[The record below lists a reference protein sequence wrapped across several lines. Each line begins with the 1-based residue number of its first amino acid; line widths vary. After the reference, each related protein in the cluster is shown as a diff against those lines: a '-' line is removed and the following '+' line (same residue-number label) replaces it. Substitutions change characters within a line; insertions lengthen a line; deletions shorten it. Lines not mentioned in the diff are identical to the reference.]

1 MCCATLLGIC
11 HCGSH
16 AHGACLPAQRRLQ
29 GSIDRRFPV
38 GADRAACVPA
48 AHAQPD
54 AQSIAVL
61 SLDSQCEP
69 SSSATLRDYRA
80 AGAAGRAVIFAP
92 AAADACAVGGAA
104 LLRALA
110 DAGVQGCGEPPWNS
124 ATAVSAA
131 VGLVYLCIA
140 WLPAVPRQTRSSRGF
155 SLFGLCSLFV
165 GPLRRRCACR
175 RTCATCIVA
184 FAQRSRAALSSA
196 RTAAAAHASVR
207 QPPHLRCRRS
217 RSAFGQPA
225 QPHILFCAL

>member
-1 MCCATLLGIC
+1 MRCATLLGIC

-38 GADRAACVPA
+38 GADRAACVLA

-92 AAADACAVGGAA
+92 AAADACTVGGAA

-131 VGLVYLCIA
+131 VGSICASHGCRRCRDRLA
-140 WLPAVPRQTRSSRGF
+140 AVRGF
-155 SLFGLCSLFV
+155 RLFGLCSLFV
-165 GPLRRRCACR
+165 GPLRRRCACSGV
-175 RTCATCIVA
+175 RT
-184 FAQRSRAALSSA
+184 QLALLHSHSG
-196 RTAAAAHASVR
+196 HA
-207 QPPHLRCRRS
+207 PH
-217 RSAFGQPA
+217 
-225 QPHILFCAL
+225 

>member
-1 MCCATLLGIC
+1 MRCATLLGIC

-110 DAGVQGCGEPPWNS
+110 DAGVHGCGEPPWNS

-131 VGLVYLCIA
+131 GRRGLVYLCIA
-140 WLPAVPRQTRSSRGF
+140 WLVAVPLWTDSLAAVLSGF
-155 SLFGLCSLFV
+155 RYFG
-165 GPLRRRCACR
+165 
-175 RTCATCIVA
+175 
-184 FAQRSRAALSSA
+184 
-196 RTAAAAHASVR
+196 
-207 QPPHLRCRRS
+207 
-217 RSAFGQPA
+217 
-225 QPHILFCAL
+225 

>member
-1 MCCATLLGIC
+1 MRCATLLGIC

-92 AAADACAVGGAA
+92 AAADACTVGGAA

-131 VGLVYLCIA
+131 VG
-140 WLPAVPRQTRSSRGF
+140 F
-155 SLFGLCSLFV
+155 SLSVHRTAAGGAATDSQQSRPSVRCYLFV
-165 GPLRRRCACR
+165 GPLRRRCACSGV
-175 RTCATCIVA
+175 RT
-184 FAQRSRAALSSA
+184 QLALLHSHSG
-196 RTAAAAHASVR
+196 HA
-207 QPPHLRCRRS
+207 PH
-217 RSAFGQPA
+217 
-225 QPHILFCAL
+225 